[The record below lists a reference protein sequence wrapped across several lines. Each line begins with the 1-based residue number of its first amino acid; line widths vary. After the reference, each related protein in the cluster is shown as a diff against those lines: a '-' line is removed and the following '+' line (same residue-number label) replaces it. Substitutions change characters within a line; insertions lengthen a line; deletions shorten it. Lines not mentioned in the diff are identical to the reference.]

1 MDKKNTIK
9 KIFLRLTIIILF
21 VPLSL
26 LLPLQF
32 IYFCLR
38 YAVCGNFVYDSP
50 LPFLFEEWLTEKY
63 DL

>member
-1 MDKKNTIK
+1 MGGKNTIK

-21 VPLSL
+21 VPLTL

-38 YAVCGNFVYDSP
+38 YAVCGNFDCDDP
-50 LPFLFEEWLTEKY
+50 LPILFTEWLTEKY